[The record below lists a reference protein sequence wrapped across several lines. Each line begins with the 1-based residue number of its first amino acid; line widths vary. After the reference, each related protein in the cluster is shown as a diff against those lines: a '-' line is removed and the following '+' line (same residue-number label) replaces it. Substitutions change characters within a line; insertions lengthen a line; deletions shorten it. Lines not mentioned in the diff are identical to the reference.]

1 MSKKKWVFIGVGALV
16 ILLGLVMTFFIVY
29 GPKKKV
35 TRPSALTTFLPGKIE
50 TVSGDLVYEDASG
63 FSFKYPKDIKVS
75 DITPDEE
82 NYYTQLSLEK
92 SGQKMKVS
100 MLDTTHQSLDEWLA
114 QDSEAPKGAT
124 LIGAVSLDGVSA
136 RQYSFETKL
145 LTAAI
150 DQEVLYLIESPEDE
164 LYWDKV
170 HELFVSSFAFAEP
183 EPAAGGA
190 SGGNVIYEAEE
201 VIE

>member
-16 ILLGLVMTFFIVY
+16 ILLGLVTTFFIVY
-29 GPKKKV
+29 GPKKRI
-35 TRPSALTTFLPGKIE
+35 TLPSALTTLQLIKGE
-50 TVSGDLVYEDASG
+50 VSGDLVYEDASG

-82 NYYTQLSLEK
+82 NYYTQLSLEN
-92 SGQKMKVS
+92 SGQEMKVS
-100 MLDTTHQSLDEWLA
+100 MLDTTYQSLDEWLEE
-114 QDSEAPKGAT
+114 DSEAPKGAT

-136 RQYSFETKL
+136 RQYSFEAKL

-150 DQEVLYLIESPEDE
+150 DQEVLYLIESPKDE

-170 HELFVSSFAFAEP
+170 HELFISSFAFAEP